1 MYSHL
6 VTKLVGCG
14 LLQKETSRSEWA
26 FWAGGGMDV
35 GLSDCQPPKRIPVQG
50 VRSVEPPPA
59 SSTALAL
66 WCLPLVIGT
75 NCVSI
80 QTSLLLP
87 SSRISLFFD
96 RFYLE
101 EYQKHVFHASCFCLA
116 SYAFSKTPVP
126 PLDTPFCLPTPS
138 ISSPFPLQPLQWNW
152 KLKPVMRPPSC
163 AVSLA
168 FIWAHGLNSKDTH
181 IIWFILGWPSLFLLN
196 CWPENVF

>member
-1 MYSHL
+1 
-6 VTKLVGCG
+6 
-14 LLQKETSRSEWA
+14 
-26 FWAGGGMDV
+26 MDV

-96 RFYLE
+96 RFYLK

-126 PLDTPFCLPTPS
+126 PLDTPFRLPMPS
-138 ISSPFPLQPLQWNW
+138 ISSPFPLPTFAV
-152 KLKPVMRPPSC
+152 KLEAETC
-163 AVSLA
+163 YVSTFLCCFIGFHLGPRVKFQRHSYHLVYFRLTKSFLIKLLA
-168 FIWAHGLNSKDTH
+168 
-181 IIWFILGWPSLFLLN
+181 
-196 CWPENVF
+196 